1 MAFRLV
7 WTAIAAYVGYVT
19 AGLMARQPPSTSG
32 TEADPDA
39 LTTRLGVAL
48 IWGVIAFGV
57 LALRD
62 RMKKKNAAATDAEA
76 GA

>member
-1 MAFRLV
+1 M
-7 WTAIAAYVGYVT
+7 
-19 AGLMARQPPSTSG
+19 
-32 TEADPDA
+32 ADPDA

-57 LALRD
+57 LTLRD